1 MKTKGR
7 EEKKIKFKK
16 KKKTMFNLR
25 EGKYN
30 IKEH

>member
-7 EEKKIKFKK
+7 EEKKRK
-16 KKKTMFNLR
+16 KKKTMFNLK

-30 IKEH
+30 IKKH